1 MLVPVI
7 AIVISVISLLKTNEN
22 TKREITI
29 GKLEEMIEG
38 FHFFVNNY
46 KPLLNIYQK
55 QIKYKLADK
64 NADKLEFENLE
75 NDYKQSVYRF
85 RQNISMEKFQE
96 KTARMSVL
104 SNCYL
109 PDNEVKFKSLSV
121 VTLIT
126 NLVNCTILGTFESS
140 VNLFPKYPKPLD
152 FMLYIDELEADIL
165 KEMKLGFKGTRI
177 KTLYEYNVKFM
188 EDLKI
193 SE

>member
-1 MLVPVI
+1 
-7 AIVISVISLLKTNEN
+7 
-22 TKREITI
+22 
-29 GKLEEMIEG
+29 MIEG
-38 FHFFVNNY
+38 LHFFVNNY

-64 NADKLEFENLE
+64 NEDKLQFENLE
-75 NDYKQSVYRF
+75 NDYKKSVQRF
-85 RQNISMEKFQE
+85 LQNISMEKFQE

-152 FMLYIDELEADIL
+152 FILYIDELEADIL
-165 KEMKLGFKGTRI
+165 KEMKLGYKGTRI
-177 KTLYEYNVKFM
+177 KTLHEYNVKFM
-188 EDLKI
+188 ADLKI
-193 SE
+193 SG